1 MSIILRYLI
10 LVWFNTFVYIV
21 LSQNTMGC
29 GTDIL
34 FDQKQWQA
42 SLLKKNKVNK
52 SLLSDST
59 VPVKFHFISYSDSTE
74 TTDSTIAFNELSIS
88 GEYFKNAGIIFKH
101 CGNIDYIYDDE
112 FASFE
117 KLKDELICNQR
128 DFPNVINIYFLPE
141 LFKEEN
147 GSSIEFCGYTYL
159 NGTKNR
165 VLINNSCLENS
176 TTLAHELGHYFSLL
190 HTHEIMYGI
199 EYVNGSN
206 CDETGDFFCDTPA
219 DPGLNINNTLSNCVY
234 IGQELDPL
242 GQGYY
247 PSTEN
252 IMSYNP
258 YKTCRDEFSIEQLQQ
273 VDYFFR
279 SNSNKLH
286 CIYDTELSYLASSFD
301 LILFPNPVKNFLA
314 LTANIPNDAIVE
326 IIVSDV
332 LGKIMINKTISNF
345 SYVGV
350 SELAIGSYYFTL
362 KYNQQLV
369 TKQFIKY

>member
-1 MSIILRYLI
+1 
-10 LVWFNTFVYIV
+10 
-21 LSQNTMGC
+21 
-29 GTDIL
+29 
-34 FDQKQWQA
+34 
-42 SLLKKNKVNK
+42 
-52 SLLSDST
+52 
-59 VPVKFHFISYSDSTE
+59 
-74 TTDSTIAFNELSIS
+74 
-88 GEYFKNAGIIFKH
+88 
-101 CGNIDYIYDDE
+101 DE

-273 VDYFFR
+273 VDY
-279 SNSNKLH
+279 
-286 CIYDTELSYLASSFD
+286 
-301 LILFPNPVKNFLA
+301 
-314 LTANIPNDAIVE
+314 
-326 IIVSDV
+326 
-332 LGKIMINKTISNF
+332 
-345 SYVGV
+345 
-350 SELAIGSYYFTL
+350 
-362 KYNQQLV
+362 
-369 TKQFIKY
+369 